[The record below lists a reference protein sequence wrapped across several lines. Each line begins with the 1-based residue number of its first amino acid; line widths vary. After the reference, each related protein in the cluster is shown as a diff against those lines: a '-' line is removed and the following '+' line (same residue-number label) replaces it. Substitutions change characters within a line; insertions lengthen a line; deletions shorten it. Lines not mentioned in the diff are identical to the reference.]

1 MLQKFE
7 IQGVGMTVDDSLKKY
22 VTRKIGNLDKYLS
35 KHDRESAHITV
46 MLKEHSTKSDKHCVC
61 EVVMHLPHQQ
71 IIIKES
77 AMNMYAAVDI
87 IEAKLKI
94 QIKKYKDKHENGGG
108 RRHVFA
114 RFRRRAAI

>member
-22 VTRKIGNLDKYLS
+22 VNRKIGNLDKYLS
-35 KHDRESAHITV
+35 KHDRESVHATV
-46 MLKEHSTKSDKHCVC
+46 TLKEHSTKSDKHCVC

-71 IIIKES
+71 IIVKES

-94 QIKKYKDKHENGGG
+94 QIKKYKDKHENGKT
-108 RRHVFA
+108 RRHIFA
-114 RFRRRAAI
+114 RLRRKTA